1 MRYALVR
8 TLRLAAVFLLASL
21 TSFLLLNLVPGSVI
35 DALLGGGAT
44 ELGQRAH
51 DELARQMGLDR
62 PILVRYVVWLGHFVT
77 GDLGRS
83 LVTAQPIAEALAQRL
98 PATVE
103 LVLLAQVLAL
113 VIAVP
118 LGVLSAYRQNGV
130 LDRTVTTTTFALLS
144 LPTFVTGTFLI
155 LVLAVLLRWLP
166 ATGFTPLSESILLN
180 LKGYILPAAAIAL
193 SEAAVLIRV
202 LRSDLISTLQEEYIA
217 LARAK
222 GLPPLYIMFRHALR
236 PSCLNL
242 LTIVGLQLGN
252 IVSAAIIVEQ
262 LFSIPGIG
270 SLLIQSVRAKD
281 EMMVQGIV
289 AVTVIFCVCVN
300 LLVDVLYSLI
310 DPRVARPS

>member
-1 MRYALVR
+1 MRYVLTRA
-8 TLRLAAVFLLASL
+8 LRLTTVFLLASL
-21 TSFLLLNLVPGSVI
+21 TSFLLLNLVPGNVI

-62 PILVRYVVWLGHFVT
+62 PILVRYLVWLGNFAT

-98 PATVE
+98 PATLE
-103 LVLLAQVLAL
+103 LIVLAQAMALA
-113 VIAVP
+113 ISVP
-118 LGVLSAYRQNGV
+118 LGVFSAYRQNGT
-130 LDRTVTTTTFALLS
+130 LDRLVTSSSFALLS
-144 LPTFVTGTFLI
+144 LPTFVTGTCLI
-155 LVLAVLLRWLP
+155 FVFAVLLQWLP
-166 ATGFTPLSESILLN
+166 ATGYTALSESVVLN
-180 LKGYILPAAAIAL
+180 LRGYVLPAAAIAL

-202 LRSDLISTLQEEYIA
+202 LRSDLIATLQEEYIL

-222 GLPPLYIMFRHALR
+222 GLSPLHIMFRHALR

-242 LTIVGLQLGN
+242 VTIVGLQLGS

-281 EMMVQGIV
+281 EVMVQGVV
-289 AVTVIFCVCVN
+289 AVTVIFCVGVN
-300 LLVDVLYSLI
+300 FLVDLIYSII
-310 DPRVARPS
+310 DPRVARPR